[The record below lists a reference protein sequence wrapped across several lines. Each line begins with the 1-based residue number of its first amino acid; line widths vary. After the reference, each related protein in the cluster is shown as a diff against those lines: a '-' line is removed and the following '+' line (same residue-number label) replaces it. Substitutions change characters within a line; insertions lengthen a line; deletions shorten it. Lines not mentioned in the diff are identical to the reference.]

1 MLRLT
6 KVIGKSAKNAT
17 NAAPARWRAA
27 GVLTLRFE
35 DRRRSRMRARLDDGR
50 EAALLLPH
58 GTILR
63 DGDEL
68 GAEAGDASDASD
80 AADEIVVVRA
90 AAQTL
95 SVVRSGDALVLAR
108 AAYHLGNRH
117 VPVQLGAGW
126 LAYEHDHVLDEMV
139 EALGLT
145 LETRIAP
152 FEPEAGGY
160 KHDGAAKRDGTGHH
174 AGHHHSG
181 HHHDH

>member
-6 KVIGKSAKNAT
+6 KVIAKNAKS
-17 NAAPARWRAA
+17 AAPTRRRAA

-68 GAEAGDASDASD
+68 GAEAGDADGDAEQ
-80 AADEIVVVRA
+80 AGDEVIVVRA

-95 SVVRSGDALVLAR
+95 SVVRSDEPLSLAR

-139 EALGLT
+139 EALGLS

-160 KHDGAAKRDGTGHH
+160 KHDGATKSGHT
-174 AGHHHSG
+174 SG